1 MSAVLLRPQADSRNP
16 LINKPSVLSC
26 AQVMIRINSARED
39 KVLDVT
45 SSAFE
50 SSEQAGPGV
59 CRNLKLH
66 WAICLPLSNCC
77 SPSALWTTYQ
87 IADLQLDEI
96 TASQLAINRQI
107 KQGSISNALL
117 EI

>member
-1 MSAVLLRPQADSRNP
+1 
-16 LINKPSVLSC
+16 
-26 AQVMIRINSARED
+26 MIRINSARED